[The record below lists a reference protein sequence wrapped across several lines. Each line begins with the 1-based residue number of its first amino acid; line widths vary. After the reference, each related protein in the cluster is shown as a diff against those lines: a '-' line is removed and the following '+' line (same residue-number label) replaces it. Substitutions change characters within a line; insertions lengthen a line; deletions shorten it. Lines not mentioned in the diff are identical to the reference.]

1 MVALLR
7 HRDQYELLKHDPSL
21 IALAI
26 MELLRYDGPVQA
38 TSRRAREDLLIRD
51 KQVEAG
57 QSVIVS
63 LGAASHDPTQF
74 ADPDKLNIRRVEN
87 RHLAF
92 GHGIHYCLGAP
103 LARLEAEIA
112 FSTLLRRLPHP
123 RLEGEG
129 VEWFSGMVFRGLN
142 ALPIAIE

>member
-1 MVALLR
+1 
-7 HRDQYELLKHDPSL
+7 
-21 IALAI
+21 
-26 MELLRYDGPVQA
+26 
-38 TSRRAREDLLIRD
+38 
-51 KQVEAG
+51 VETG

-63 LGAASHDPTQF
+63 PGAASHDPAQF
-74 ADPDKLNIRRVEN
+74 AETDTLNIRRVEN

-112 FSTLLRRLPHP
+112 FSTLLRRLPNS

-129 VEWFSGMVFRGLN
+129 VEWYSGMVFRGLN
-142 ALPIAIE
+142 ALPIAFD